1 MNEKNADLLERYARV
16 AGAEAVVQMRQLA
29 ERLHG
34 ARVVHV
40 NSTAYGGG
48 VAEILHSMVPLM
60 RALGLEVSWE
70 VIHGTPEFFEITKSF
85 HHALQ
90 GRRVSLSEK
99 DFALYEEVNRREAE
113 RLEDKLREAD
123 FVIIHD
129 PQPAYLIKYISRRRG
144 YWIWRCHIDLSRPFY
159 PVWRFLEKVVV
170 QYHASIFSMPEFSQ
184 PLPHPQY
191 IIPPSIDPFTEK
203 NRDLSPE
210 EVFEILKNLGLD
222 PAKPLV
228 VQISR
233 FDPFKDPLGVIRAA
247 ELARKFIS
255 FQLVLAGG
263 GAADDPEGERVYQ
276 EVVRA
281 AKDKRDVYVFKLPP
295 DAHRTVNALQRAADI
310 VLQKSLREGFGLTVT
325 EAMWK
330 GKPVIGGATGGIR
343 MQVVNHHTGFLVNTP
358 EGAALRIRYLLFYED
373 KRREMGHKAREF
385 VRQNFLITRHVRD
398 YLALMLSVCMGSPD
412 RLELEAAGTCAWP
425 SARPGEPP
433 L

>member
-1 MNEKNADLLERYARV
+1 MSGNQGLLERYARV
-16 AGAEAVVQMRQLA
+16 AGAEAVAQMQQLA
-29 ERLHG
+29 EKLRG

-60 RALGLEVSWE
+60 KALGLEVSWE
-70 VIHGTPEFFEITKSF
+70 VIQGPPEFFEVTKKF

-90 GRRVSLSEK
+90 GRRVDLTE
-99 DFALYEEVNRREAE
+99 DHLRLYQEVNQKEAE
-113 RLEDKLREAD
+113 RLADKLSEAD

-129 PQPAYLIKYISRRRG
+129 PQPAYLIRYLPKRRG

-159 PVWRFLEKVVV
+159 PVWRFLEKVIV
-170 QYHASIFSMPEFSQ
+170 QYHASIYSMPEFSQ

-191 IIPPSIDPFTEK
+191 IIPPSIDPFSEK
-203 NRDLSPE
+203 NRELAPE
-210 EVFEILKNLGLD
+210 EVFRILKDLGLD
-222 PAKPLV
+222 PSRRLV

-233 FDPFKDPLGVIRAA
+233 FDPFKDPLGVMRAA
-247 ELARKFIS
+247 ELAQKFIS

-281 AKDKRDVYVFKLPP
+281 ARGKKDIYVFKLPP
-295 DAHRTVNALQRAADI
+295 EAHRVVNALQRAADI

-343 MQVVNHHTGFLVNTP
+343 TQVVNHHTGFLVNTP
-358 EGAALRIRYLLFYED
+358 EGAALRIRYLLFYEE
-373 KRREMGHKAREF
+373 KRREMGLKAREF

-412 RLELEAAGTCAWP
+412 RLELETGEACVWP
-425 SARPGEPP
+425 PVEPGPPP

>member
-1 MNEKNADLLERYARV
+1 MSENSEGLLERYAQV
-16 AGAEAVVQMRQLA
+16 AGAEVIEQMRALA
-29 ERLHG
+29 ERLRG
-34 ARVVHV
+34 ARIVHV

-70 VIHGTPEFFEITKSF
+70 VIQGPPEFFEVTKSF
-85 HHALQ
+85 HNALQ
-90 GRRVSLSEK
+90 GRRISLTEEQLR
-99 DFALYEEVNRREAE
+99 LYEEINRREAE
-113 RLEDKLREAD
+113 RLEEKLREAE
-123 FVIIHD
+123 FVVVHD
-129 PQPAYLIKYISRRRG
+129 PQPAYLIKYVSRRKG

-159 PVWRFLEKVVV
+159 PVWRFLEKVVIN
-170 QYHASIFSMPEFSQ
+170 YHASIFSMPEFSQ

-191 IIPPSIDPFTEK
+191 IIPPSIDPFSEK
-203 NRDLSPE
+203 NRELTPE
-210 EVFEILKNLGLD
+210 EIFEVYRELGLD
-222 PAKPLV
+222 ASRPMV

-247 ELARKFIS
+247 ELARKFVP

-276 EVVRA
+276 EVVQA
-281 AKDKRDVYVFKLPP
+281 ARGKPDVYVFKLPP
-295 DAHRTVNALQRAADI
+295 TAHRTINALQRAADI

-343 MQVVNHHTGFLVNTP
+343 LQVVNHHTGFLVNTP
-358 EGAALRIRYLLFYED
+358 EGAALRIRYLLFYEE
-373 KRREMGHKAREF
+373 KRQEMGHKAREF

-398 YLALMLSVCMGSPD
+398 YLALMLSICMGSPD
-412 RLELEAAGTCAWP
+412 RVELEAGKACEL
-425 SARPGEPP
+425 RPGGLERP
-433 L
+433 LL